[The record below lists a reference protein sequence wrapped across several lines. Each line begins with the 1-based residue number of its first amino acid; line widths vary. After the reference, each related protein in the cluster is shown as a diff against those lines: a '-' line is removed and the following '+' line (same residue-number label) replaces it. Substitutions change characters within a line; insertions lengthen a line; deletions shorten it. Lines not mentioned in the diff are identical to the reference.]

1 MKQLARLLAE
11 AFFAREL
18 DEDYNLGMGYGAQL
32 NRESTI
38 TQLRILH
45 DQAAKR
51 DQPGIAKAIHNLGG
65 GK

>member
-65 GK
+65 QL

>member
-11 AFFAREL
+11 LFFAREL
-18 DEDYNLGMGYGAQL
+18 DEDCNLGVRYGTQM
-32 NRESTI
+32 NREATI

-65 GK
+65 QL